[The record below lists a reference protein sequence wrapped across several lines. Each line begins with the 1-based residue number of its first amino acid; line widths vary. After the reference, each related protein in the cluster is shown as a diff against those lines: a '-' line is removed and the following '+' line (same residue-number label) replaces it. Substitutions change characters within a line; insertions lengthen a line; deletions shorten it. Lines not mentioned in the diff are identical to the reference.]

1 MSDLTMSK
9 KMICAG
15 SAACVADVLTFP
27 FDVAKVRL
35 QVAQKT
41 VGHNVKSGLFGTL
54 VNIAKTEGLKSWWNG
69 IIPGLQRQCVF
80 ASIRI
85 GMYDST
91 KNFYCDLFGLDPK
104 KNASAMPI
112 RILSGI
118 TSGAVAISFAQ
129 PTDVV
134 KVRMQAS
141 SGTVG
146 ATKSSVDMYRAI
158 YRQKGLLG
166 LWVGLLP
173 NMARNSIVNATE
185 LVAYDTFKDL
195 LIKNKLL
202 NDGLA
207 CHFSSGFCAGFMAT
221 LVASPIDVV
230 KTRVMNGAQGMSFIK
245 CAQELA
251 IREGFF
257 GFYKGFTPSFMRM
270 GTWNIC
276 MFVTFEQFKKLST
289 EIDRNYFFDRLP
301 IHFGSLSLMDKRK
314 ADLLK

>member
-1 MSDLTMSK
+1 MSDLSLSN

-15 SAACVADVLTFP
+15 SAACVADLLTFP

-35 QVAQKT
+35 QVAQNN
-41 VGHNVKSGLFGTL
+41 VGNAAKSGLFGTL
-54 VNIAKTEGLKSWWNG
+54 LNLAKTEGIASWWNG

-80 ASIRI
+80 AS
-85 GMYDST
+85 
-91 KNFYCDLFGLDPK
+91 
-104 KNASAMPI
+104 I

-134 KVRMQAS
+134 KVRMQAAR
-141 SGTVG
+141 G
-146 ATKSSVDMYRAI
+146 ATGSVPVTSGDMYKSI
-158 YRQKGLLG
+158 YRERGLKG

-173 NMARNSIVNATE
+173 NMARNSVVNATE
-185 LVAYDTFKDL
+185 LVAYDTFKDFF
-195 LIKNKLL
+195 IRNKIL
-202 NDGLA
+202 NDGLS
-207 CHFSSGFCAGFMAT
+207 CHFSAGFAAGFMAT

-230 KTRVMNGAQGMSFIK
+230 KTRVMNSSENSSFIK

-251 IREGFF
+251 SKEGFF

-276 MFVTFEQFKKLST
+276 MFVTFEQFKLLSQRMDKSAFI
-289 EIDRNYFFDRLP
+289 ERLP
-301 IHFGSLSLMDKRK
+301 IHFGSLSLMEKRK
-314 ADLLK
+314 DLLK

>member
-1 MSDLTMSK
+1 MSDLSLSK
-9 KMICAG
+9 KMLCAG
-15 SAACVADVLTFP
+15 SAACIADLTTFP

-35 QVAQKT
+35 QVAQNSGNT
-41 VGHNVKSGLFGTL
+41 VRSGLFGTL
-54 VNIAKTEGLKSWWNG
+54 VNIAKVEGIKCWWNG

-91 KNFYCDLFGLDPK
+91 KDFYSDLFGSNQ
-104 KNASAMPI
+104 KNSASVMSI

-134 KVRMQAS
+134 KVRMQAAS
-141 SGTVG
+141 RSLTGT
-146 ATKSSVDMYRAI
+146 KLSSVDMYKSIFRE
-158 YRQKGLLG
+158 KGLRG

-202 NDGLA
+202 NDGLT
-207 CHFSSGFCAGFMAT
+207 CHFSAGFLAGFMAT
-221 LVASPIDVV
+221 IVASPIDVV
-230 KTRVMNGAQGMSFIK
+230 KTRVMNGAEGTSFIN
-245 CAQELA
+245 CARELA
-251 IREGFF
+251 LKDGFF
-257 GFYKGFTPSFMRM
+257 GFYKGFTPSFMRL
-270 GTWNIC
+270 GTWNIV
-276 MFVTFEQFKKLST
+276 MFVTFEQFKLLSSKMDT
-289 EIDRNYFFDRLP
+289 PALLERLP
-301 IHFGSLSLMDKRK
+301 IHLGSLSLMDKRK
-314 ADLLK
+314 DLLK

>member
-1 MSDLTMSK
+1 
-9 KMICAG
+9 MICAG
-15 SAACVADVLTFP
+15 SAACVADLLTFP

-35 QVAQKT
+35 QVAQNN
-41 VGHNVKSGLFGTL
+41 VGNAAKSGLFGTL
-54 VNIAKTEGLKSWWNG
+54 LNLAKTEGIASWWNG

-91 KNFYCDLFGLDPK
+91 KSFYSDLFGIDER
-104 KNASAMPI
+104 NSTSVMPI

-134 KVRMQAS
+134 KVRMQAAR
-141 SGTVG
+141 G
-146 ATKSSVDMYRAI
+146 ATGSVPVTSGDMYKSI
-158 YRQKGLLG
+158 YRERGLKG

-173 NMARNSIVNATE
+173 NMARNSVVNATE
-185 LVAYDTFKDL
+185 LVAYDTFKDFF
-195 LIKNKLL
+195 IRNKIL
-202 NDGLA
+202 NDGLS
-207 CHFSSGFCAGFMAT
+207 CHFSAGFAAGFMAT

-230 KTRVMNGAQGMSFIK
+230 KTRVMNSSENSSFIK

-251 IREGFF
+251 SKEGFF

-276 MFVTFEQFKKLST
+276 MFVTFEQFKLLSQRMDKSAFI
-289 EIDRNYFFDRLP
+289 ERLP
-301 IHFGSLSLMDKRK
+301 IHFGSLSLMEKRK
-314 ADLLK
+314 DLLK